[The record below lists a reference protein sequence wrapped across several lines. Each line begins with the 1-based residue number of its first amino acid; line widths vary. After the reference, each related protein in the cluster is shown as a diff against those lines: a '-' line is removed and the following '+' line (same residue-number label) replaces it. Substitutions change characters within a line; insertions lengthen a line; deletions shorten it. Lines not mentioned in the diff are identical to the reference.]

1 MNWTSELIE
10 QLDFYWEHHLM
21 PRLEG
26 LTDDEYL
33 WEPVEGCW
41 SIRPQEDGTGMIDWA
56 FSPPEPAPFTTIAW
70 RMAHIS
76 ILVFGIRASSHFGDG
91 SLGVETAEWP
101 LTAAEGV
108 ASLRRHHAAWR
119 EGLAT
124 LDDTSM
130 QEPVGEAEGPWAEY
144 PMAALVLHLN
154 REAAHHGGE
163 IALLRDLYR
172 AGFQHG

>member
-1 MNWTSELIE
+1 MTWTDDLLF
-10 QLDFYWEHHLM
+10 QLDFYWDRMLT

-26 LTDDEYL
+26 LTDEEYL

-56 FSPPEPAPFTTIAW
+56 FQAPEPPPFTTIAW

-76 ILVFGIRASSHFGDG
+76 ILIFGIRASSHFGDG
-91 SLGVETAEWP
+91 SLGVETAKWP
-101 LTAAEGV
+101 LTAAEGL
-108 ASLRRHHAAWR
+108 ASLRRHHSEWR

-124 LDDTSM
+124 LDDESM
-130 QEPVGEAEGPWAEY
+130 RVPVGEAEGPWAEY
-144 PMAALVLHLN
+144 PMSTLVLHLN
-154 REAAHHGGE
+154 REVFHHSAE

-172 AGFQHG
+172 DGFPRG